1 MAREANGIL
10 KSKSKWQGRK
20 GRSGKGS
27 GGKREGAGRKPG
39 GSNPSTLEFRNH
51 AREFTI
57 RAIDLYVEVM
67 ENTKNPL
74 PLRMEAANW
83 LIERGHGRPQQNVA
97 IEPENQ
103 TTVQFNTFEDVKI
116 ALLEEGI
123 DFDRLPMP
131 RLIDDAHSN

>member
-1 MAREANGIL
+1 MAG
-10 KSKSKWQGRK
+10 KK
-20 GRSGKGS
+20 GRSGS

-39 GSNPSTLEFRNH
+39 QLSPSTLEFRNH

-83 LIERGHGRPQQNVA
+83 LCDRGHGKPQHNVA
-97 IEPENQ
+97 IESDSP

-123 DFDRLPMP
+123 DFDHVP
-131 RLIDDAHSN
+131 IQS